1 MSRRK
6 PSPARSATN
15 RKSVTTVALKPR
27 DYRPLFTSTGIA
39 STPRPGAAAAG
50 GCVRQ
55 LCRMHRPALLHQ
67 FDLAQPP
74 FLREERFKRAVET
87 KQGEPTLAGHGLDP
101 VTPLDA
107 RRLGWTEVNRR
118 GAVCLRFGGGGRI
131 ALAAGARIALRRVE
145 HRAGLVV
152 VKRERPERSGGN
164 AFRQRY
170 LVGFAAVEGVLVRVQ
185 KSHEILRTDA
195 GKPHDHARGVQG
207 VGVVER
213 GF

>member
-6 PSPARSATN
+6 PSPARSGPN
-15 RKSVTTVALKPR
+15 RKSVATVALKPR
-27 DYRPLFTSTGIA
+27 DYRLLFTSTGIA
-39 STPRPGAAAAG
+39 STPRPGAAPG

-107 RRLGWTEVNRR
+107 RRLG
-118 GAVCLRFGGGGRI
+118 
-131 ALAAGARIALRRVE
+131 
-145 HRAGLVV
+145 
-152 VKRERPERSGGN
+152 
-164 AFRQRY
+164 
-170 LVGFAAVEGVLVRVQ
+170 
-185 KSHEILRTDA
+185 RT
-195 GKPHDHARGVQG
+195 
-207 VGVVER
+207 
-213 GF
+213 